1 MKNGLLFFFIM
12 SFGIGFSQNKFEQM
26 PENTKEIHF
35 SYQLKSKVHIDE
47 SGVYADSLFFKR
59 NFPRL
64 KFSQVANPEM
74 FYLNAKI
81 LFRNLRNADKKRL
94 MAILYLNNENYEGIY
109 FVEQNKTII
118 FADRSD
124 EEIKEIFKKYFK
136 EDYEDYKY
144 KVELYYGNK
153 TKHILYPSIYYQFR
167 FDEIEKEIEWLT
179 ETKGIYKESSN
190 KDVFTT
196 TVTFDKNLS
205 KYITIGYIF
214 KNSEFGAI
222 KIESFESV
230 LELTE
235 VTYK

>member
-1 MKNGLLFFFIM
+1 MKNYLLFLSLV
-12 SFGIGFSQNKFEQM
+12 SFGIGFSQNKFEPM

-35 SYQLKSKVHIDE
+35 SYRLKSKIHIDE
-47 SGVYADSLFFKR
+47 NLVYADSLFFKR

-64 KFSQVANPEM
+64 RFSKVENPDVY
-74 FYLNAKI
+74 YLNSKMS
-81 LFRNLRNADKKRL
+81 FRTLRNADKKRL
-94 MAILYLNNENYEGIY
+94 MAILYLNNETYEGIY
-109 FVEQNKTII
+109 FIEQNKTII

-124 EEIKEIFKKYFK
+124 KEIKEIFKNYFK
-136 EDYEDYKY
+136 EEYEDYKY
-144 KVELYYGNK
+144 KVELYYDKK
-153 TKHILYPSIYYQFR
+153 TKHILYPSVYYQFG

-179 ETKGIYKESSN
+179 ETKGIYKESSK

-205 KYITIGYIF
+205 KYISIGYIF